1 MRVSAALAW
10 RFLAIIAALYVI
22 IWLTGYFAHLMIPLA
37 IALLLAALM
46 APGVERLTK
55 LGVPRGLSAAL
66 VLIAGIAVVGGLL
79 TFVIVQFTNGLPELQ
94 SQVADSLDQ
103 IGDWLKNG
111 PLHLRQ
117 EQIQTFLDNAIA
129 TIKTMHEMNRGDARA
144 KNILQELLMLWHQK
158 NPDAKPD
165 DGGKK

>member
-1 MRVSAALAW
+1 MSDNRPKRPNPPIADVRELVPRGMRVSAALAW
-10 RFLAIIAALYVI
+10 RFLAIIAALYVV
-22 IWLTGYFAHLMIPLA
+22 IWLAGYFAHLMIPVA

-55 LGVPRGLSAAL
+55 FGVPRGVAAAL
-66 VLIAGIAVVGGLL
+66 VLITGIAVVGGLL

-111 PLHLRQ
+111 PLHLRS
-117 EQIQTFLDNAIA
+117 
-129 TIKTMHEMNRGDARA
+129 
-144 KNILQELLMLWHQK
+144 
-158 NPDAKPD
+158 
-165 DGGKK
+165 GG